1 MAQQLVNQI
10 RNNKP
15 RNFHKSSV
23 YIMIETVK
31 TRIHNKGELMSI
43 SGKHLI
49 TSAVLSSIIG
59 STAIA
64 NPSPAVSTIAQNQ
77 APVSIEQSI
86 AEKPERLF
94 LQQISASS
102 AIIKW
107 RGPANSACIAFTAEQ
122 LTEQAVCAEAS
133 NTAADHKEAHFD
145 KLNSDTDYVYS
156 VGNYSSPSL
165 QFRTA
170 PPSGKTPADGNIHVW
185 IIGDSG
191 TATEQY
197 PLGNYTHPDEAQ
209 MVLDGFKKYNAE
221 NNPVNKNEAVDL
233 FLLLG
238 DNAYIDGTDEQWQG
252 AVFDLYT
259 DILSQSAVWPTIG
272 NHEMG
277 SGELNPTGTKVIH
290 YPGAST
296 TADPNHYLSRE
307 NLTPR
312 RMPYLDIFTLP
323 TDGNVGGVAS
333 GTEQYYSFD
342 YGNVHFVSLD
352 SQLSARDKTQR
363 DAMRTWLISDL
374 SSNQLDWTV
383 VIFHHPPYTKG
394 SHDSD
399 ELPSSYFGIDTPII
413 DMRKEFTPVFED
425 YGVDLVYGGHSHSY
439 ERSYYLNGHR
449 GDADTFDAKTHTE
462 LNAKGESAV
471 GYGEESYFQ
480 VSPNSKQDDKVVYT
494 VAGSSGKVK
503 LGKGKLDHPAHAVQ
517 KFDPEKR
524 HGLAELGSVVLDAS
538 GTELTARFI
547 NEKGE
552 IRDTV
557 TIRR

>member
-1 MAQQLVNQI
+1 MFMFGKLLIASIL
-10 RNNKP
+10 
-15 RNFHKSSV
+15 FA
-23 YIMIETVK
+23 TV
-31 TRIHNKGELMSI
+31 
-43 SGKHLI
+43 
-49 TSAVLSSIIG
+49 
-59 STAIA
+59 IA
-64 NPSPAVSTIAQNQ
+64 CTPAATQGPD
-77 APVSIEQSI
+77 APVDLQESEVTLKRAPQQ
-86 AEKPERLF
+86 PERLF
-94 LQQISASS
+94 LQQVSATS
-102 AIIKW
+102 AIVKW
-107 RGPANSACIAFTAEQ
+107 RGEATQACVATSSKQ
-122 LTEQAVCAEAS
+122 LAKKSNCVAAT
-133 NTAADHKEAHFD
+133 NTASQHKESLFIEL
-145 KLNSDTDYVYS
+145 KSDTEYVYS
-156 VGNYSSPSL
+156 VGEYLQPSL
-165 QFRTA
+165 RFRTA
-170 PPSGKTPADGNIHVW
+170 PPSGSTPEDGNVHIW

-197 PLGNYTHPDEAQ
+197 PLGNYTHPGEAK
-209 MVLDGFKKYNAE
+209 MVLDGFVKYNRE
-221 NNPVNKNEAVDL
+221 SNPLIKNEPVDV

-238 DNAYIDGTDEQWQG
+238 DNAYIDGTDEEWQG

-259 DILSQSAVWPTIG
+259 DVLSQSSVWPTIG

-277 SGELNPTGTKVIH
+277 SGELNPTGTQVVH
-290 YPGAST
+290 YPGASIT
-296 TADPNHYLSRE
+296 SDPNHYMSRE

-312 RMPYLDIFTLP
+312 PIPYLDIFTLP
-323 TDGNVGGVAS
+323 TEGNVGGVAS

-374 SSNQLDWTV
+374 SSNKLDWTV

-399 ELPSSYFGIDTPII
+399 EKPSSFLGIDTPII

-449 GDADTFDAKTHTE
+449 GDADTFDA
-462 LNAKGESAV
+462 AV
-471 GYGEESYFQ
+471 HSEINSDGKPATGYDDESYFQ
-480 VSPNSKQDDKVVYT
+480 VSSGSQQDDKVVYT

-503 LGKGKLDHPAHAVQ
+503 LGKGKLDHPAHSIQ
-517 KFDPEKR
+517 QHDPERR

-538 GTELTARFI
+538 ATELTARFV